1 MAHKQCIDRLDK
13 RCDCIID
20 DLQELESLKKKDSDF
35 PEFRTFNKIS
45 RLSRDIVITEKIDGS
60 NGVIFI
66 DDKLNILVSSR
77 NRWLWSSI
85 ENNDIKSD
93 NFGFGNWVRENQ
105 IELLKLGKGYH
116 YGEFWGKGIQRGYGL
131 LEKRFSLF
139 NAGRWC
145 LYNEEP
151 KLISIDPKIEKYQE
165 RLPKCCYLV
174 PILYEGIF
182 NTSIISS
189 ILDELRIAGSKA
201 SPNFMNPEGVV
212 IYHKAGNCYFKKT
225 IENDEKGKDEIK

>member
-1 MAHKQCIDRLDK
+1 MAHKQCIDKLDK
-13 RCDCIID
+13 RCDCIMD

-60 NGVIFI
+60 NGVIFV
-66 DDKLNILVSSR
+66 DDKLNILAGSR

-85 ENNDIKSD
+85 ENNDIKND
-93 NFGFGNWVRENQ
+93 NFGFGNWVMENKE
-105 IELLKLGKGYH
+105 ELLKLGKGYH

-139 NAGRWC
+139 NTKRWIKQDEVNPISFDC
-145 LYNEEP
+145 LKEKEEFCP
-151 KLISIDPKIEKYQE
+151 D
-165 RLPKCCYLV
+165 CCSVV
-174 PILYEGIF
+174 PILYEGMF

-189 ILDELRIAGSKA
+189 ILDELRITGSKA
-201 SPNFMNPEGVV
+201 SPGFMNPEGIV

-225 IENDEKGKDEIK
+225 ILNDEKGKDEIK